1 MNNEEFLYKLKN
13 KEYISN
19 RLFHTVDKSL
29 IPSDFNLDKYNDNV
43 LDTYLV
49 KYDEYFN
56 NCFNGL
62 DKKIFLDTDQKK
74 AVLADEDSLLILA
87 GAGTG
92 KTTTLSAKVKYLV
105 DIKHIDPSKILVM
118 SYTKKATMELQK
130 RLQDDLDINCDV
142 TTFHS
147 LGYRYIR
154 KIFDNHKCYIVD
166 NNTKDKIFFDF
177 FAELF
182 QDKSIILEM
191 LNAFKDI
198 PGTEWLFSQYF
209 KENYDKLAEALYR
222 TNGDLNILNRPYDYG
237 IDAEFLDAIK
247 TILQDTQYY

>member
-1 MNNEEFLYKLKN
+1 MAVNGILLGAGGGG
-13 KEYISN
+13 S
-19 RLFHTVDKSL
+19 TVVARKITL
-29 IPSDFNLDKYNDNV
+29 TTAGWADNQQTV
-43 LDTYLV
+43 TLT
-49 KYDEYFN
+49 
-56 NCFNGL
+56 G
-62 DKKIFLDTDQKK
+62 
-74 AVLADEDSLLILA
+74 VLADEDSLLILA

-105 DIKHIDPSKILVM
+105 DIKHVDPSKILVM
-118 SYTKKATMELQK
+118 SYTKKATKKKKK

-209 KENYDKLAEALYR
+209 KENYDK
-222 TNGDLNILNRPYDYG
+222 YDTYK
-237 IDAEFLDAIK
+237 DFLEGYKQKRLEEISVK
-247 TILQDTQYY
+247 Y